1 MKFSILFIF
10 GIFVIII
17 ITFPLQSVLGQSQE
31 QITLY
36 SNKELVMIGLE
47 LTEQNLVKGN
57 YDAAIIYSK
66 FAYDAFARSLQVM
79 RSIDATLA
87 DEIHITLVE
96 IQADTNSRVSSDTIL
111 QKISSV
117 KSMLDQIKSDPLL
130 STNVLAQMLSVADEK
145 TQSASEL
152 CLCGWTFRGDQTEPT
167 HLGAVLRCVFRQ
179 HS

>member
-66 FAYDAFARSLQVM
+66 FASDAFARSLQVM

-96 IQADTNSRVSSDTIL
+96 IQADTNSRV
-111 QKISSV
+111 
-117 KSMLDQIKSDPLL
+117 
-130 STNVLAQMLSVADEK
+130 
-145 TQSASEL
+145 
-152 CLCGWTFRGDQTEPT
+152 
-167 HLGAVLRCVFRQ
+167 
-179 HS
+179 